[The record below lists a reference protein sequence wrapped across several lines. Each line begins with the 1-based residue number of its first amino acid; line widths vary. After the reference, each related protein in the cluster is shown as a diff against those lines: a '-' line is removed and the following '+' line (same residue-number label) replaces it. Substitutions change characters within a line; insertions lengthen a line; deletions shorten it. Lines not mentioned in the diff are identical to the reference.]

1 MNKNQDNMKKVKII
15 GMVGPKGVG
24 KTTFANQ
31 LANHTGCQGAVLSF
45 ADPLRVMAMAMGIES
60 KQLVMPELKHE
71 LIPELGVT
79 PRHVLQSLGTEWGRK
94 CIHPDVWV
102 WAMQRQIERHVADYH
117 VGSGDVLI
125 FIDDC
130 RFANE
135 AQWILN
141 HGGMLIEVERD
152 GVEYTGEHSSEMPM
166 PEEIQDEMFA
176 VDVGAG
182 DKHLAAKAMHVIN
195 YNLKVQC

>member
-31 LANHTGCQGAVLSF
+31 LANHTGCQAAVLSF
-45 ADPLRVMAMAMGIES
+45 ADPLRVMAMAMGIDS
-60 KQLVMPELKHE
+60 KQLILPELKHE
-71 LIPELGVT
+71 VIPELGVT

-102 WAMQRQIERHVADYH
+102 WAMQRQIERHVAEYQ
-117 VGSGDVLI
+117 GSGDVLI

-141 HGGMLIEVERD
+141 HGGMLIEVERE

-166 PEEIQDEMFA
+166 PEEIQDEMFT

-182 DKHLAAKAMHVIN
+182 DPDLAAKAMHVIN

>member
-1 MNKNQDNMKKVKII
+1 MNKNQDNMRKVKII

-31 LANHTGCQGAVLSF
+31 LANHTGCQAAVLSF
-45 ADPLRVMAMAMGIES
+45 ADPLRVMAMAMGIDS
-60 KQLVMPELKHE
+60 KQLVLPELKHE
-71 LIPELGVT
+71 VIPELGVT

-102 WAMQRQIERHVADYH
+102 WAMQRQIERHVAEYQ
-117 VGSGDVLI
+117 GSGDVLI

-152 GVEYTGEHSSEMPM
+152 GVKYTGEHASEMPM

-176 VDVGAG
+176 VDVSEGDQNLAG
-182 DKHLAAKAMHVIN
+182 MAMHVIN

>member
-31 LANHTGCQGAVLSF
+31 LANHTGCQAAVLSF
-45 ADPLRVMAMAMGIES
+45 ADPLRVMAMAMGIDS
-60 KQLVMPELKHE
+60 KQMVLPELKHE
-71 LIPELGVT
+71 VIPELGVT

-102 WAMQRQIERHVADYH
+102 WAMQRQIERHVAEYQ
-117 VGSGDVLI
+117 GSGDVLI

>member
-31 LANHTGCQGAVLSF
+31 LANHTGCQAAVLSF

-60 KQLVMPELKHE
+60 KQLVLPELKHE
-71 LIPELGVT
+71 VIPELGVT

-102 WAMQRQIERHVADYH
+102 WAMQRQIERHVAEYQ
-117 VGSGDVLI
+117 GSGDVLI

-176 VDVGAG
+176 VDVSAG
-182 DKHLAAKAMHVIN
+182 DKHLAGMAMHVIN

>member
-1 MNKNQDNMKKVKII
+1 MNKNQDNMRKVKII

-31 LANHTGCQGAVLSF
+31 LANHTGCQAAVLSF
-45 ADPLRVMAMAMGIES
+45 ADPLRVMAMAMGIDS
-60 KQLVMPELKHE
+60 KQMVLPELKHE
-71 LIPELGVT
+71 VIPELGVT

-102 WAMQRQIERHVADYH
+102 WAMQRQIERHVAEYH
-117 VGSGDVLI
+117 GSGDVLI

-176 VDVGAG
+176 VDVSEG
-182 DKHLAAKAMHVIN
+182 DQNLAAMAMHVIN

>member
-31 LANHTGCQGAVLSF
+31 LANHTGCQAAVLSF

-60 KQLVMPELKHE
+60 KQLVLPELKHE
-71 LIPELGVT
+71 VIPELGVT

-102 WAMQRQIERHVADYH
+102 WAMQRQIERHVAEYH
-117 VGSGDVLI
+117 GSGDVLI

-176 VDVGAG
+176 VDVSAG
-182 DKHLAAKAMHVIN
+182 DKHLAGMAMHVIN

>member
-1 MNKNQDNMKKVKII
+1 MNKNQDNMRKVKII

-31 LANHTGCQGAVLSF
+31 LANHTGCQAAVLSF
-45 ADPLRVMAMAMGIES
+45 ADPLRVMAMAMGIDS
-60 KQLVMPELKHE
+60 KQMVLPELKHE
-71 LIPELGVT
+71 VIPELGVT

-102 WAMQRQIERHVADYH
+102 WAMQRQIERHVAEYH
-117 VGSGDVLI
+117 GSGDVLI

-176 VDVGAG
+176 VDVSAG
-182 DKHLAAKAMHVIN
+182 DQNLAAMAMHVIN

>member
-1 MNKNQDNMKKVKII
+1 MNKNQDNMRKVKII

-31 LANHTGCQGAVLSF
+31 LANQTGCQAAVLSF
-45 ADPLRVMAMAMGIES
+45 ADPLRVMAMAMGIDS
-60 KQLVMPELKHE
+60 KQMVLPELKHE
-71 LIPELGVT
+71 VIPELGVT

-102 WAMQRQIERHVADYH
+102 WAMQRQIERHVAEYH
-117 VGSGDVLI
+117 GSGDVLI

-152 GVEYTGEHSSEMPM
+152 GVKYTGEHSSEMPM

-176 VDVGAG
+176 VDVSAG
-182 DKHLAAKAMHVIN
+182 DQNLAAMAMHVIN

>member
-31 LANHTGCQGAVLSF
+31 LANHTGCQAAVLSF
-45 ADPLRVMAMAMGIES
+45 ADPLRVMAMAMGIDS
-60 KQLVMPELKHE
+60 KQLILPELKHE
-71 LIPELGVT
+71 VIPELGVT

-102 WAMQRQIERHVADYH
+102 WAMQRQIERHVAEYH
-117 VGSGDVLI
+117 GSGDVLI

-141 HGGMLIEVERD
+141 HGGMLIEVERE

-176 VDVGAG
+176 VDVSEG
-182 DKHLAAKAMHVIN
+182 DQNLAAMAMHVIN

>member
-1 MNKNQDNMKKVKII
+1 MNKNQDNMRKVKII

-31 LANHTGCQGAVLSF
+31 LANHTGCQAAVLSF
-45 ADPLRVMAMAMGIES
+45 ADPLRVMAMAMGIDS
-60 KQLVMPELKHE
+60 KQLVLPELKHE
-71 LIPELGVT
+71 VIPELGVT

-102 WAMQRQIERHVADYH
+102 WAMQRQIERHVDEYQ
-117 VGSGDVLI
+117 GSGDVLI

-176 VDVGAG
+176 VDVSAG
-182 DKHLAAKAMHVIN
+182 DQNLAAMAMHVIN

>member
-1 MNKNQDNMKKVKII
+1 MNKNQDNMRKVKII

-31 LANHTGCQGAVLSF
+31 LANHTGCQAAVLSF
-45 ADPLRVMAMAMGIES
+45 ADPLRVMAMAMGIDS
-60 KQLVMPELKHE
+60 KQLVLPELKHE
-71 LIPELGVT
+71 VIPELGVT

-102 WAMQRQIERHVADYH
+102 WAMQRQIERHVAEYH
-117 VGSGDVLI
+117 GSGDVLI

-152 GVEYTGEHSSEMPM
+152 GVKYTGEHSSEMPM

-176 VDVGAG
+176 VDVSAG
-182 DKHLAAKAMHVIN
+182 DQNLAAMAMHVIN

>member
-1 MNKNQDNMKKVKII
+1 MNKNQDNMRKVKII

-31 LANHTGCQGAVLSF
+31 LANHTGCQAAVLSF
-45 ADPLRVMAMAMGIES
+45 ADPLRVMAMAMGIDS
-60 KQLVMPELKHE
+60 KQMVLPELKHE
-71 LIPELGVT
+71 VIPELGVT

-102 WAMQRQIERHVADYH
+102 WAMQRQIERHVAEYH
-117 VGSGDVLI
+117 GSGDVLI

-152 GVEYTGEHSSEMPM
+152 GVKYTGEHSSEMPM

-176 VDVGAG
+176 VDVSEG
-182 DKHLAAKAMHVIN
+182 DQNLAAMAMHVIN

>member
-31 LANHTGCQGAVLSF
+31 LANHTGCQAAVLSF
-45 ADPLRVMAMAMGIES
+45 ADPLRVMAMAMGIDS
-60 KQLVMPELKHE
+60 KQMVLPELKHE
-71 LIPELGVT
+71 VIPELGVT

-102 WAMQRQIERHVADYH
+102 WAMQRQIERHVAEYH
-117 VGSGDVLI
+117 GSGDVLI

-152 GVEYTGEHSSEMPM
+152 GVKYTGEHSSEMPM

-176 VDVGAG
+176 VDVSEG
-182 DKHLAAKAMHVIN
+182 DQNLAAMAMHVIN